1 MEGQNCTPQ
10 GEVEVKKINASA
22 SFSINAVMRDGLAD
36 HGVEQEAATLEMKS
50 EDTPITRVDSPTD
63 T

>member
-1 MEGQNCTPQ
+1 M
-10 GEVEVKKINASA
+10 EVKKINASA

-50 EDTPITRVDSPTD
+50 RDTPIARVESPTD

>member
-36 HGVEQEAATLEMKS
+36 YGVEQEAATLEMKS
-50 EDTPITRVDSPTD
+50 GDTPITRAESPTD